1 MVATT
6 ILGSVIHNDIVNGGC
21 EANPDYKVSGY
32 RRLEPYETNVLL
44 TIHTFLSMIHII
56 KRYAETD
63 VRIHFKADFDYNV
76 HQADPFRTVLTF

>member
-1 MVATT
+1 MKQILT
-6 ILGSVIHNDIVNGGC
+6 IKFLDIDGWNHMKQMFYL
-21 EANPDYKVSGY
+21 PF
-32 RRLEPYETNVLL
+32 
-44 TIHTFLSMIHII
+44 IHTFLSMINII